1 MAGADAWQPLAVA
14 RDGMAAMTLLDLR
27 PGQCAS
33 STVACTGCGRREKSA
48 FPPKQKGGFCGSG
61 PLWRGIWQQ
70 TTLPT
75 RFPSPPTTGFGPWL
89 PASQSSRRCPDSPL
103 SAGCS
108 SRLVP
113 PRSPPSCRRSGSK
126 NWPTRPCR
134 RRRPS
139 GRQAMPPWDRRPR
152 GCVRPSCRSTRSS
165 TAARAGMPGGP
176 TSTGPP
182 SRRRPPPV
190 WPPTLPRCGGWKNF

>member
-1 MAGADAWQPLAVA
+1 MCFKCRGLHW
-14 RDGMAAMTLLDLR
+14 LR
-27 PGQCAS
+27 P
-33 STVACTGCGRREKSA
+33 TGKIRFFPETAGGNSVVQGRCGGE
-48 FPPKQKGGFCGSG
+48 SG
-61 PLWRGIWQQ
+61 KQ
-70 TTLPT
+70 TTLAT
-75 RFPSPPTTGFGPWL
+75 RVPSPPTTGFGPWL

-103 SAGCS
+103 PAGCS

-113 PRSPPSCRRSGSK
+113 PRSPLSCRRSGSR